1 MFLKGSKIIKII
13 FLIFFFNNIS
23 LADEIIINKSV
34 KYFNDLKFFSASF
47 IQIDDNSLSEGVI
60 YIGSKR
66 IRVEYTKPSKILII
80 LDEDKAMY
88 YNYDLEEDEFFDPR
102 KTSAWF
108 IDDVFNNNNF
118 FLNSNVT
125 ENTDNIV
132 LEKTVVNE
140 EIEYEIKIIFENN
153 PFILRKINI
162 LGDNF
167 LLNLSF
173 YNHKYNESFDEKF
186 FKLINPSLIN

>member
-1 MFLKGSKIIKII
+1 M
-13 FLIFFFNNIS
+13 
-23 LADEIIINKSV
+23 
-34 KYFNDLKFFSASF
+34 
-47 IQIDDNSLSEGVI
+47 
-60 YIGSKR
+60 
-66 IRVEYTKPSKILII
+66 EYTKPSKILII

-132 LEKTVVNE
+132 LEKTVDNE

-153 PFILRKINI
+153 PFILRKIDI
-162 LGDNF
+162 W
-167 LLNLSF
+167 
-173 YNHKYNESFDEKF
+173 
-186 FKLINPSLIN
+186 

>member
-47 IQIDDNSLSEGVI
+47 IQSDDNSLSEGVI

-118 FLNSNVT
+118 FLNSNVI
-125 ENTDNIV
+125 ENTDNVV
-132 LEKTVVNE
+132 LEKTVINE

-153 PFILRKINI
+153 PFILRKIDI
-162 LGDNF
+162 FSDNF

>member
-1 MFLKGSKIIKII
+1 M
-13 FLIFFFNNIS
+13 
-23 LADEIIINKSV
+23 
-34 KYFNDLKFFSASF
+34 
-47 IQIDDNSLSEGVI
+47 
-60 YIGSKR
+60 
-66 IRVEYTKPSKILII
+66 EYTKPSKILII

-118 FLNSNVT
+118 FLNSNVI
-125 ENTDNIV
+125 ENTDSVV
-132 LEKTVVNE
+132 LEKTVINE

-153 PFILRKINI
+153 PFILRKIDI

-167 LLNLSF
+167 LLSLSF

>member
-1 MFLKGSKIIKII
+1 MFLKRSKIINIV
-13 FLIFFFNNIS
+13 FLIFFFSNIS
-23 LADEIIINKSV
+23 LADEIIINRSV
-34 KYFNDLKFFSASF
+34 KYFKDLKFFSASF
-47 IQIDDNSLSEGVI
+47 IQSDSISLSEGVI

-66 IRVEYTKPSKILII
+66 IRVEYTRPSKILII

-118 FLNSNVT
+118 FLNSNVI
-125 ENTDNIV
+125 ENTDNVV
-132 LEKTVVNE
+132 LEKTVINE

-153 PFILRKINI
+153 PFILRKIDI

>member
-1 MFLKGSKIIKII
+1 MFLKRSKIINIV
-13 FLIFFFNNIS
+13 FLIFFFSNIS

-34 KYFNDLKFFSASF
+34 KYFKDLKFFSASF
-47 IQIDDNSLSEGVI
+47 IQSDSISLSEGVI

-118 FLNSNVT
+118 FLNSNVI
-125 ENTDNIV
+125 ENTDNVV
-132 LEKTVVNE
+132 LEKTVINE

-153 PFILRKINI
+153 PFILRKIDI

>member
-1 MFLKGSKIIKII
+1 MFLKRSKIINIV
-13 FLIFFFNNIS
+13 FLIFFFSNIS

-34 KYFNDLKFFSASF
+34 KYFKDLKFFSASF
-47 IQIDDNSLSEGVI
+47 IQSDSISLSEGVI

-118 FLNSNVT
+118 FLNSNVI
-125 ENTDNIV
+125 ENTDSVV
-132 LEKTVVNE
+132 LEKTVINE

-153 PFILRKINI
+153 PFILRKIDI

>member
-1 MFLKGSKIIKII
+1 MFLKRSKIINIV
-13 FLIFFFNNIS
+13 FLIFFFSNIS

-34 KYFNDLKFFSASF
+34 KYFKDLKFFSASF
-47 IQIDDNSLSEGVI
+47 IQSDSISLSEGVI

-66 IRVEYTKPSKILII
+66 IRVEYTRPSKILII

-118 FLNSNVT
+118 FLNSNVI
-125 ENTDNIV
+125 ENTDNVV
-132 LEKTVVNE
+132 LEKTVINE

-153 PFILRKINI
+153 PFILRKIDI